1 MSFATATQVIF
12 QFFCAFLSLKQMAVD
27 TGLIDRLL
35 GLIKSL
41 LINILT
47 FCIVYMG
54 PLDKCSV
61 IPNFNAVS
69 FCSNHKKGTIAL

>member
-1 MSFATATQVIF
+1 MALDTAEN
-12 QFFCAFLSLKQMAVD
+12 
-27 TGLIDRLL
+27 DRLL

-41 LINILT
+41 FINILT

-54 PLDKCSV
+54 PLDKYFV

-69 FCSNHKKGTIAL
+69 FCSNHKKGPIA